1 LKPQSSTDALRQ
13 LSEDFWSWRAVHQ
26 PFTIDDIQRLERPG
40 GTRDWSASSV
50 ARQREQLAAFEQR
63 HRQLD
68 SRGWPIPDQVDHRL
82 VGCALARVRWEL
94 DVLRRW
100 QRDPTFYLDQTL
112 TALQEAL
119 TVPGPY
125 DAAQSREILGRI
137 ANIPAILDAGKQHL
151 DHPPAPFAAVAIRKL
166 EGIRSRLD
174 SMATSLQ
181 PHTRIP
187 ANELASAVDHAT
199 AAFEHYRV
207 WLQQIEPSLPKD
219 TAIGRDAYVF
229 FLRNVALMPFTPEE
243 LLAMGRQELERA
255 IAFEQIEHERNT
267 GVPPLEMSPDLPS
280 QVARAVD
287 AERAIRQFLTDR
299 NLLNVSPSMSHY
311 TVGATPA
318 HLKALE
324 PFGEMIDFTSP
335 SRQRENAV
343 RYLDPPSPSLGY
355 FWLATAKDPRP
366 DMVHEG
372 IPGHYHQFVMSWNHP
387 NPIRRHFYDS
397 GANEGIG
404 FYAEE
409 MMLQAGLFD
418 DSPHSREIIY
428 NFARLRALRVEVDV
442 KLALG
447 QFSTEQA
454 GDYLERM
461 VPMDA
466 ATARHEAAFFAMG
479 PGQAITYQIGKLQVL
494 EFLAAARLQ
503 QGDGFRLR
511 DFHDYLWLNGNVP
524 ITLLR
529 WELLG
534 LNDQLDRIDADSK
547 TTSTNSSAA
556 FR

>member
-1 LKPQSSTDALRQ
+1 
-13 LSEDFWSWRAVHQ
+13 
-26 PFTIDDIQRLERPG
+26 
-40 GTRDWSASSV
+40 
-50 ARQREQLAAFEQR
+50 
-63 HRQLD
+63 
-68 SRGWPIPDQVDHRL
+68 
-82 VGCALARVRWEL
+82 
-94 DVLRRW
+94 
-100 QRDPTFYLDQTL
+100 
-112 TALQEAL
+112 
-119 TVPGPY
+119 
-125 DAAQSREILGRI
+125 
-137 ANIPAILDAGKQHL
+137 
-151 DHPPAPFAAVAIRKL
+151 
-166 EGIRSRLD
+166 
-174 SMATSLQ
+174 
-181 PHTRIP
+181 
-187 ANELASAVDHAT
+187 
-199 AAFEHYRV
+199 
-207 WLQQIEPSLPKD
+207 
-219 TAIGRDAYVF
+219 
-229 FLRNVALMPFTPEE
+229 
-243 LLAMGRQELERA
+243 
-255 IAFEQIEHERNT
+255 
-267 GVPPLEMSPDLPS
+267 
-280 QVARAVD
+280 
-287 AERAIRQFLTDR
+287 
-299 NLLNVSPSMSHY
+299 
-311 TVGATPA
+311 
-318 HLKALE
+318 
-324 PFGEMIDFTSP
+324 
-335 SRQRENAV
+335 
-343 RYLDPPSPSLGY
+343 
-355 FWLATAKDPRP
+355 
-366 DMVHEG
+366 MVHEG

-409 MMLQAGLFD
+409 MMLQAGFFD